1 MLSVIVPVY
10 NEEES
15 ILPLYEELQAAIGKN
30 DEVLFVDDGS
40 MDSTAERVKKLIAG
54 DSRVRLVR
62 FQRNFGKAAA
72 LAAGFER
79 ARGDVVITMDGDL
92 QDDPL
97 EIPRFLEAITEHD
110 MVSGWKIHRQDPLG
124 KRLPSKFF
132 NWLTALVT
140 GLRIHDFNCG
150 FKAYRKEVVRH
161 LNLYGEL
168 HRYIPALAHWEG
180 FSVGEIPVNH
190 HPRRFGRSKYGIER
204 LTKGFFDLLTV
215 KFLMTYAKRPLHFFG
230 WIGAAFSAMGGLA
243 GLWVVYLKLLGE
255 AVGNR
260 PILVL
265 SVLLIVVGIQF
276 FSLGLLGE
284 IVSSH
289 SGPRY
294 VVREDTARML

>member
-230 WIGAAFSAMGGLA
+230 WIGVGFSALGGLA

>member
-62 FQRNFGKAAA
+62 FQRNSGKAAA

>member
-15 ILPLYEELQAAIGKN
+15 ILPLYEELQASLGKN

-40 MDSTAERVKKLIAG
+40 RDSTAERVKKLIAG

-79 ARGDVVITMDGDL
+79 ARGDVIITMDGDL
-92 QDDPL
+92 QDDPS

-110 MVSGWKIHRQDPLG
+110 MVSGWKVHRKDPLG
-124 KRLPSKFF
+124 KRLPSRFF

-140 GLRIHDFNCG
+140 GLQIHDFNCG

-230 WIGAAFSAMGGLA
+230 WIGAGFTALGALA

-294 VVREDTARML
+294 IVREETTRMP

>member
-15 ILPLYEELQAAIGKN
+15 ILPLYEELQASLGKN

-40 MDSTAERVKKLIAG
+40 RDSTAERVKKLIAG

-79 ARGDVVITMDGDL
+79 ARGDVIITMDGDL

-140 GLRIHDFNCG
+140 GLQIHDFNCG

-230 WIGAAFSAMGGLA
+230 WIGAAFSALGGLA

>member
-15 ILPLYEELQAAIGKN
+15 ILPLYEELQAALGKN

-40 MDSTAERVKKLIAG
+40 RDSTAERVKKLIAG

-230 WIGAAFSAMGGLA
+230 WIGAAFSALGGLA